1 DDHSFHQRLERDSRT
16 HRDLHVG
23 VRNQIITTTT
33 SVANFP
39 EKMKTQLL
47 G

>member
-1 DDHSFHQRLERDSRT
+1 DDHSFHQRLESDSRT
-16 HRDLHVG
+16 HQDLHVG

>member
-1 DDHSFHQRLERDSRT
+1 DDHSFHQRLESDNRT

-23 VRNQIITTTT
+23 VRNRISTTAT

-39 EKMKTQLL
+39 EKMKTQL
-47 G
+47 